1 MTILFIS
8 GSTRK
13 DSFNTKLVKFS
24 YNYAISIGIKS
35 ELVDLANYD
44 IPMYQGDL
52 ESENGLPQDVK
63 KLKELFYNSRGLF
76 ISTPEYNGFFP
87 PLLKNTIDWLSRS
100 EVEDEEPLKV
110 FKGKVAMIVATSLGK
125 LGGIRALQ
133 HLRVLLNNVGI
144 NVLPNEIGIP
154 LAMKNFDKDGNLV
167 DEDLK
172 NILFNHISSLKNFIN
187 KDGNN
192 KNC

>member
-35 ELVDLANYD
+35 ELVDLINYD

-52 ESENGLPQDVK
+52 ESKNGLPKDVK
-63 KLKELFYNSRGLF
+63 KLKELFYNSKGVF

-100 EVEDEEPLKV
+100 ETDDEEQLRV
-110 FKGKVAMIVATSLGK
+110 FKGKVAMIVATSPGR

-133 HLRVLLNNVGI
+133 HLRLLLNNVGI

-154 LAMKNFDKDGNLV
+154 FAMKNFDKGGNLV
-167 DEDLK
+167 DENLK
-172 NILFNHISSLKNFIN
+172 NVLFNNINNLKNFID
-187 KDGNN
+187 K
-192 KNC
+192 K